1 MHGAGL
7 SGDREILG
15 LAAWLSERGRPFAL
29 ATVVSRLPPSSS
41 RVGQKALVEADGSF
55 HGWLGGACI
64 EPVVQREA
72 RAAMRDGRPRI
83 VVLAP
88 DARSDRAD
96 AIVYPMTCHSGGTVE
111 IYVEPHLPAPV
122 LALFGDSPVTH
133 ALAAMA
139 TAAGY
144 RVRVAK
150 AAEDGPTREI
160 AQRAEDAD
168 AAEPVP
174 AGEAELYALVA
185 TLGVCD
191 EEAVERALQAGARY
205 VGLVASQR
213 RAEEVRRLLL
223 ERGWEEAALA
233 PLVSPAGL
241 DIGAQEPAEIA
252 ISILAELILVRRR
265 DADEREEVAPGGKG
279 DAAREE
285 GVAVDPVCGMEVETE
300 SARHTLD
307 HEGVTLFFCCSGCR
321 EKYVRGLALAVD
333 A

>member
-1 MHGAGL
+1 MHGAGR
-7 SGDREILG
+7 SGDGEILG
-15 LAAWLSERGRPFAL
+15 LAARLSERGRPFAL

-41 RVGQKALVEADGSF
+41 QVGQKALVEADGSF
-55 HGWLGGACI
+55 HGWLGGACV

-88 DARSDRAD
+88 DGRSDRAD

-111 IYVEPHLPAPV
+111 IYVEPQLPAPV

-139 TAAGY
+139 TGAGY
-144 RVRVAK
+144 RVRVAE
-150 AAEDGPTREI
+150 AAEVARTIQP
-160 AQRAEDAD
+160 AEDAD

-185 TLGVCD
+185 TLGVWD
-191 EEAVERALQAGARY
+191 EEAVEHALRAGARY
-205 VGLVASQR
+205 VGLVASPR

-223 ERGWEEAALA
+223 ERGWEEDALA

-241 DIGAQEPAEIA
+241 DIGAREPAEIA

-265 DADEREEVAPGGKG
+265 DADEREEVAAGG
-279 DAAREE
+279 E
-285 GVAVDPVCGMEVETE
+285 GVAVDPVCSMEVETE

-307 HEGVTLFFCCSGCR
+307 HEGVTLFFCGSGCR
-321 EKYVRGLALAVD
+321 EKYARNLALAVD

>member
-1 MHGAGL
+1 MHGAGR
-7 SGDREILG
+7 SGDGEILG
-15 LAAWLSERGRPFAL
+15 LAARLSERGRPFAL
-29 ATVVSRLPPSSS
+29 ATVISRLPPSSS
-41 RVGQKALVEADGSF
+41 HVGQKALVEADGSF
-55 HGWLGGACI
+55 HGWLGGACV

-88 DARSDRAD
+88 DAHSDRAD

-111 IYVEPHLPAPV
+111 IYVEPQLPAPV

-139 TAAGY
+139 TGAGY
-144 RVRVAK
+144 RVRVA
-150 AAEDGPTREI
+150 ETE
-160 AQRAEDAD
+160 EDAE

-174 AGEAELYALVA
+174 AGEAELFALVA
-185 TLGVCD
+185 TLGVWD
-191 EEAVERALQAGARY
+191 EGAVERALRAGARY
-205 VGLVASQR
+205 VGLVASPR

-241 DIGAQEPAEIA
+241 DIGAREPAEIA
-252 ISILAELILVRRR
+252 ISILAQLILVRRR
-265 DADEREEVAPGGKG
+265 DADEREEVAAGG
-279 DAAREE
+279 E
-285 GVAVDPVCGMEVETE
+285 GVAVDPVCSMEVETE

-307 HEGVTLFFCCSGCR
+307 HEGVTLFFCGSGCR
-321 EKYVRGLALAVD
+321 EKYARDLALAVD

>member
-1 MHGAGL
+1 MHGAGR
-7 SGDREILG
+7 SGDGEILG
-15 LAAWLSERGRPFAL
+15 LAARLSERGRPFAL

-55 HGWLGGACI
+55 HGWPGGACI
-64 EPVVQREA
+64 EPVVRREA
-72 RAAMRDGRPRI
+72 RAAMRDGRPRL

-88 DARSDRAD
+88 DAHSDRAD

-111 IYVEPHLPAPV
+111 IYVEPQLPAPV

-185 TLGVCD
+185 TLGVWD
-191 EEAVERALQAGARY
+191 EEAVERALRAGARY
-205 VGLVASQR
+205 VGLVASPR

-223 ERGWEEAALA
+223 ERGWEEGALA
-233 PLVSPAGL
+233 PLVSPAG
-241 DIGAQEPAEIA
+241 DFIQYDFD
-252 ISILAELILVRRR
+252 S
-265 DADEREEVAPGGKG
+265 
-279 DAAREE
+279 
-285 GVAVDPVCGMEVETE
+285 
-300 SARHTLD
+300 
-307 HEGVTLFFCCSGCR
+307 
-321 EKYVRGLALAVD
+321 
-333 A
+333 

>member
-1 MHGAGL
+1 MHGAGRP
-7 SGDREILG
+7 GDREILG
-15 LAAWLSERGRPFAL
+15 LAARLSERGRPFAL
-29 ATVVSRLPPSSS
+29 ATVISRLPPSSS
-41 RVGQKALVEADGSF
+41 HVGQKALVEADGSF

-72 RAAMRDGRPRI
+72 RAAMRDGQPRI

-111 IYVEPHLPAPV
+111 IYVEPQLPAPV

-139 TAAGY
+139 TGAGY
-144 RVRVAK
+144 RVRVAE
-150 AAEDGPTREI
+150 AAEV
-160 AQRAEDAD
+160 AQAGEEAD

-174 AGEAELYALVA
+174 VGEAELYALVA
-185 TLGVCD
+185 TLGVWD
-191 EEAVERALQAGARY
+191 EEAVERALRAGARY
-205 VGLVASQR
+205 VGLVASPR
-213 RAEEVRRLLL
+213 RAAEVRRLLL

-233 PLVSPAGL
+233 SLVSPAGL
-241 DIGAQEPAEIA
+241 DIGAREPAEIA

-265 DADEREEVAPGGKG
+265 NADEREEVAPVGEG
-279 DAAREE
+279 DATRKE
-285 GVAVDPVCGMEVETE
+285 GVAVDPVCGMKVETE

-321 EKYVRGLALAVD
+321 EKYARDLALAVD

>member
-1 MHGAGL
+1 MHGAGR
-7 SGDREILG
+7 SGDGEILG
-15 LAAWLSERGRPFAL
+15 LAARLSERGRPFAL
-29 ATVVSRLPPSSS
+29 ATVISRLPPSSS
-41 RVGQKALVEADGSF
+41 HVGQKALVEADGSF
-55 HGWLGGACI
+55 HGWLGGACV

-72 RAAMRDGRPRI
+72 QAAMRDGRPRI

-88 DARSDRAD
+88 DAHSDRAD

-111 IYVEPHLPAPV
+111 IYVEPQLPAPV

-139 TAAGY
+139 TGAGY
-144 RVRVAK
+144 RVRVAE
-150 AAEDGPTREI
+150 AE
-160 AQRAEDAD
+160 EDAE

-174 AGEAELYALVA
+174 AGEAELFALVA
-185 TLGVCD
+185 TLGVWD
-191 EEAVERALQAGARY
+191 EGAVERALRAGARY
-205 VGLVASQR
+205 VGLVASPR
-213 RAEEVRRLLL
+213 RAKEVRRLLL

-241 DIGAQEPAEIA
+241 DIGAREPAEIA
-252 ISILAELILVRRR
+252 ISILAQLILVRRR
-265 DADEREEVAPGGKG
+265 DADEREGVAAGG
-279 DAAREE
+279 E

-307 HEGVTLFFCCSGCR
+307 HEGVTLFFCGSGCR
-321 EKYVRGLALAVD
+321 ERYARNLALAID